1 MTFGPTF
8 GQELAAVGLG
18 PGLSWTADEIFG
30 RETLTLQ
37 QNDLLDKVIAAHDP
51 TKTLVPEAISFRQF
65 YQAAA
70 MMGMI
75 TQDEALAAARTGEP
89 PAMMKHIIDALPPD
103 QQFAVK
109 MLLASATEFDR
120 SHPLVAQIGHAVGK
134 TDAEIDDFWRMAAS
148 L

>member
-1 MTFGPTF
+1 MRFGPMF

-18 PGLSWTADEIFG
+18 AGLSWTEDEIFG
-30 RETLTLQ
+30 REGLTLQ
-37 QNDLLDKVIAAHDP
+37 QNDLLDQVIAAHDP

-65 YQAAA
+65 FQAAA
-70 MMGMI
+70 LMGMI

-89 PAMMKHIIDALPPD
+89 PAMMKAIIDALPPD
-103 QQFAVK
+103 QQFTVK

-120 SHPLVAQIGHAVGK
+120 HHPLTEQIGHAVGK
-134 TDAEIDDFWRMAAS
+134 TDAEIDDFWRMAAK